1 MSQCRPARGASP
13 RHLVVMGVSGSGKST
28 VAKELAARL
37 GYEFAEGDDF
47 HPPAN
52 VEKMSAGIP
61 LDDADR
67 EPWLRGL
74 AGWLREK
81 HEQGISTVMT
91 CSALRR
97 RYRDTLRGGAGN
109 VFFVHLH
116 VDRERIEQRMSERK
130 HFMPASL
137 LKSQLD
143 ALEPLQPD
151 EAGVTVEVTDEPPDR
166 VLQQVVE
173 QLDAQPDAG

>member
-1 MSQCRPARGASP
+1 
-13 RHLVVMGVSGSGKST
+13 MGVSGSGKTT

-37 GYEFAEGDDF
+37 GYAFAEGDDF

-52 VEKMSAGIP
+52 VQKMSAGVP
-61 LDDADR
+61 LDDTDR

-74 AGWLREK
+74 ATWVRER
-81 HEQGISTVMT
+81 HDDGVSTVMT

-97 RYRDTLRGGAGN
+97 RYRDVLRRGADTT
-109 VFFVHLH
+109 FFVHLA
-116 VDRERIEQRMSERK
+116 VDRERLLQRMSGRE

-137 LKSQLD
+137 LRSQLD

-151 EAGVTVEVTDEPPDR
+151 EDGVTVEVTDEPPDR
-166 VLQQVVE
+166 VVQEVVDR
-173 QLDAQPDAG
+173 LDAGPETG